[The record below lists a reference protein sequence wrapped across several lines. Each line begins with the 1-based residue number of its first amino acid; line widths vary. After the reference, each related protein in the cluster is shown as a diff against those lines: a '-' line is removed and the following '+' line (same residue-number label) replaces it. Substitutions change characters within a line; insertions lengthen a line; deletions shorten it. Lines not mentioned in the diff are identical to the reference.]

1 MESRQGATAM
11 LTHSSSRLDTVTIR
25 RPEAV
30 RSTTARSIMIVN
42 GDDKA
47 LRLLDAVLEA
57 GRYDVVFVEST
68 AHAYSQI
75 KRLQPDLVVVCT
87 RLGEM
92 DGFQVLSMLKLD
104 EQTRAIPILTCTTE
118 WEDADASEDQDEVEA
133 AVEAAAAA
141 PAGLP
146 N

>member
-1 MESRQGATAM
+1 M
-11 LTHSSSRLDTVTIR
+11 LTHSAPRLDTVTTR

-104 EQTRAIPILTCTTE
+104 EQTRAIPVVTCTTE
-118 WEDADASEDQDEVEA
+118 CDDAEASEDQDEVEA
-133 AVEAAAAA
+133 AVEAAEAA

>member
-1 MESRQGATAM
+1 M